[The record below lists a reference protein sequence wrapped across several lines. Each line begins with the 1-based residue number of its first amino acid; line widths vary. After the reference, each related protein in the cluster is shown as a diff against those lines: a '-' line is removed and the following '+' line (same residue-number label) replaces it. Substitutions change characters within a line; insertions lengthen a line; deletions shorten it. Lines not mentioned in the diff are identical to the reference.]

1 MSRDFLIIGAGRY
14 GRYTAM
20 KLHDLGE
27 QVMIVDKD
35 EDRINQILPYVTDAR
50 IGDSTDTAFMSSL
63 GVKNYDICIVAIG
76 DDFLSSLQT
85 TFTLDE
91 LGARTIIARATSH
104 RQEKFL
110 LRNGASQVVFPER
123 ELGIWTAIRFSSNS
137 ISNYVDLS
145 DGYGVYEIDV
155 PARWSGHRIGE
166 LDVRR
171 KYHINILGVR
181 DPFTRRVLPPGSDHS
196 KASPPPEMNMDIG
209 FETML
214 HRGQTM
220 LVLGKTEAVHRIL

>member
-1 MSRDFLIIGAGRY
+1 MKNILLIGLGRF
-14 GRYTAM
+14 GRHCAR
-20 KLHDLGE
+20 KLNELGH
-27 QVMIVDKD
+27 QVMAVDVR
-35 EDRINQILPYVTDAR
+35 EDRVDTVLPYVTDGL
-50 IGDSTDTAFMSSL
+50 IGNSTRADFMKTL
-63 GVKNYDICIVAIG
+63 GVRNFDVCIVAIG

-91 LGARTIIARATSH
+91 LGARIIIARATSH

-181 DPFTRRVLPPGSDHS
+181 DPFTHKVLPPGSDHS
-196 KASPPPEMNMDIG
+196 KESPPPEMNMDIG

-220 LVLGKTEAVHRIL
+220 LVLGKTEAVHKIL